1 MDADLLRP
9 VTRVVTF
16 VVATVAL
23 TLSGGAPSWTDSIR
37 PTGGGVTSA
46 DSSAP

>member
-1 MDADLLRP
+1 MDADLLRA

-37 PTGGGVTSA
+37 PSGAGATSA
-46 DSSAP
+46 ERPTP

>member
-1 MDADLLRP
+1 MDADLVRP

-37 PTGGGVTSA
+37 PNGGGVTA
-46 DSSAP
+46 VESSAP